1 MLKYCWDQEIVVY
14 NCLSGDTH
22 VLDIELFNLLEKF
35 NMMSD
40 DIRIKKI
47 NEELNCGSDEVK
59 MQLEVLFKLNLLIK

>member
-1 MLKYCWDQEIVVY
+1 
-14 NCLSGDTH
+14 